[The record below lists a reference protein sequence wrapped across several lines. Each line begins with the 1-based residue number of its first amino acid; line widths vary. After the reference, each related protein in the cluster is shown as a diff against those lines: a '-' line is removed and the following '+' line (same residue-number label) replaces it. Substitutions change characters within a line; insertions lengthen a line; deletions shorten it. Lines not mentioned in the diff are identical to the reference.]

1 MLPAAPSLPECSGLS
16 QFLKRRSRPAAAPAP
31 RLLLPLAVEEAG
43 QGEDEVEY
51 DWDAI

>member
-1 MLPAAPSLPECSGLS
+1 MRPAGAPLLMLP
-16 QFLKRRSRPAAAPAP
+16 AAPAP